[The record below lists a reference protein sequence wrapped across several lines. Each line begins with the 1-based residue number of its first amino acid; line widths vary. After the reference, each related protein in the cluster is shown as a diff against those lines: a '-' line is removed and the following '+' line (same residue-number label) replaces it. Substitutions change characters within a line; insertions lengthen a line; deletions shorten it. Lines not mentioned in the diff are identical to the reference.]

1 MSRSC
6 KFIRGQIFPSFR
18 LIKKKGRGEK
28 KEGKRNVE
36 LDSQNSPNFGFKK
49 ISA

>member
-6 KFIRGQIFPSFR
+6 KFIRGQIFPLFTAY
-18 LIKKKGRGEK
+18 K
-28 KEGKRNVE
+28 KETKRGKRERKRNIE
-36 LDSQNSPNFGFKK
+36 LDLQNSPNFGLKI